1 MSGVGSQA
9 GGFNSPNIPVRN
21 TGPKAAGAKNTA
33 AIKTVGPQTA
43 APTQTAPKTAKAE
56 PKEQVAEKALDRQ
69 QTNREIHKQVAQQ
82 RAGSDSFQAR
92 TATGNSRQAVQH
104 GAKHAASLN
113 KEKELQKAKRQEFVN
128 RVQNSKL
135 MGAKAAEATDVSDPE
150 APQKEQVSAQAAQ
163 SQIESLD
170 PDAKA
175 KKKLEAKLERIFNE
189 GGDKGKGFVA
199 FVRREMEKG
208 PLPESIAE
216 LVDGFLETLRGS
228 ALSASEMITEGNEP
242 LITLRGI
249 VAADN
254 VEEQIAMQDSLSRS
268 VATSAGERSDLM
280 AVRNLN
286 NMGVKVSPPKPEHGL
301 KPNKIDQAVEFV
313 ASINRGNLYAPWDS
327 TGVLAA

>member
-21 TGPKAAGAKNTA
+21 TGPKAAANNAA

-43 APTQTAPKTAKAE
+43 APTKPSSQAAVAE
-56 PKEQVAEKALDRQ
+56 PKEQIAEKVLDRQ
-69 QTNREIHKQVAQQ
+69 QENRQIHKQVTQQ

-92 TATGNSRQAVQH
+92 TATGNSREAQQH

-113 KEKELQKAKRQEFVN
+113 KEKELQKAKRQEFIN

-135 MGAKAAEATDVSDPE
+135 TGAKARSTTDVSDPE

-163 SQIESLD
+163 AQIESLD
-170 PDAKA
+170 PDARE
-175 KKKLEAKLERIFNE
+175 KKKLEAKLQKIFSE

-199 FVRREMEKG
+199 FVRREMDKG

-228 ALSASEMITEGNEP
+228 ALSASEMMIEGNEP

-249 VAADN
+249 VADDN
-254 VEEQIAMQDSLSRS
+254 VEEHVAMQDSLSRS
-268 VATSAGERSDLM
+268 VVTSAGERSDLM
-280 AVRNLN
+280 AVRNFNKL
-286 NMGVKVSPPKPEHGL
+286 GERTSPPRPEHGI
-301 KPNKIDQAVEFV
+301 KANKIDQAVEFV
-313 ASINRGNLYAPWDS
+313 SSINKGSAYMPWDS
-327 TGVLAA
+327 AVGQVA